1 MSRLDATFARLR
13 HLHAT
18 GLVTYVTAG
27 DPDLARSGAILLALE
42 SAGADVLEVGVPFSD
57 PLADGPVIQR
67 ASERALRQ
75 GTTLA
80 GVLTMVADLRST
92 LRAPVVLFTYVNPIV
107 RMGVEP
113 FAREAAGAG
122 VDGVLALDLPADE
135 AGELRDRLGQHGV
148 DTIFLLSPT
157 STSARIRRAAALGRG
172 FLYGVSRLGVTGAR
186 AALAD
191 AARPLVQRI
200 REASAL
206 PVAVGFGV
214 SHPDHV
220 REIGTFADAAV
231 VGSALVS
238 VVEESAGRDDLA
250 ARVADRVRWLKGIDE
265 LTVGS

>member
-1 MSRLDATFARLR
+1 
-13 HLHAT
+13 
-18 GLVTYVTAG
+18 
-27 DPDLARSGAILLALE
+27 
-42 SAGADVLEVGVPFSD
+42 
-57 PLADGPVIQR
+57 
-67 ASERALRQ
+67 
-75 GTTLA
+75 
-80 GVLTMVADLRST
+80 
-92 LRAPVVLFTYVNPIV
+92 VNPIA

-122 VDGVLALDLPADE
+122 IDGVLALDLPVDE
-135 AGELRDRLGQHGV
+135 ADALRDHLGRHGV

-157 STSARIRRAAALGRG
+157 STASRIRRAAALGRG

-200 REASAL
+200 REVSAL

-214 SHPDHV
+214 SRPDHV

-250 ARVADRVRWLKGIDE
+250 ARVAERVRWLKGSE
-265 LTVGS
+265 ESTVNSR